1 MWCRWGG
8 GRNRGCEMPALENP
22 RHERF
27 AQLLAKGKT
36 ATEAYVE
43 AGYRPNDGNAAT
55 LKGNQRVADRV
66 SEIQERAATR
76 VEISVASITESLLR
90 IANKAEALAES
101 SGLSVARAA
110 QMDVAKLN
118 GLVVDKS
125 VRAETTLEDLLDG
138 LPASEPAATSH

>member
-1 MWCRWGG
+1 
-8 GRNRGCEMPALENP
+8 MPALDNAK
-22 RHERF
+22 HERF

-43 AGYRPNDGNAAT
+43 AGYKANDGNAAT

-66 SEIQERAATR
+66 AEILDRAATR
-76 VEISVASITESLLR
+76 VEISVATITANLMR
-90 IANKAEALAES
+90 IADKAEQLSES

-118 GLVVDKS
+118 GLVIDKS
-125 VRAETTLEDLLDG
+125 LKAETSLEDLLDR
-138 LPASEPAATSH
+138 LPASGASTASH